1 MNDRSAYRMHDITV
15 ESATPGRLTLLVIYS
30 NGSRR
35 NDDRLILPVR
45 IEDEVKGL
53 SASAVCYV
61 RMTCPIG
68 CTADILTPP
77 AYSTLPRYLWV
88 YERCRAAMLA
98 VRAEDMESQIAASGM
113 TWARAMAIFHGDVS

>member
-1 MNDRSAYRMHDITV
+1 MQDRSAYRMHDISV

-53 SASAVCYV
+53 SANAACYL
-61 RMTCPIG
+61 RMTCPLG
-68 CTADILTPP
+68 YTADVLTPP
-77 AYSTLPRYLWV
+77 AYSTLPRDLWV
-88 YERCRAAMLA
+88 YEMCHAAMLA
-98 VRAEDMESQIAASGM
+98 VRAVDMEPQIGASGM